1 MWEQRCWQQRSVTVE
16 DLTQVPGRMYCIM
29 CYCIQYAAKSPIYH
43 AATLQDKST
52 AALLLLVASRRI
64 MCWRLCLS
72 EPVWPEGAFDSSKCI
87 GLQENR
93 SLTDTGVIL
102 PGSASKLCF
111 TDSAFA
117 EQSAALSLLV
127 IYRSLLDSP
136 IDRSDWSRASRDLQ
150 LYPLCYIT
158 GSISVV
164 HHRG

>member
-64 MCWRLCLS
+64 MCWRSCLS

-102 PGSASKLCF
+102 PGSASE
-111 TDSAFA
+111 T
-117 EQSAALSLLV
+117 LL
-127 IYRSLLDSP
+127 
-136 IDRSDWSRASRDLQ
+136 
-150 LYPLCYIT
+150 
-158 GSISVV
+158 
-164 HHRG
+164 H